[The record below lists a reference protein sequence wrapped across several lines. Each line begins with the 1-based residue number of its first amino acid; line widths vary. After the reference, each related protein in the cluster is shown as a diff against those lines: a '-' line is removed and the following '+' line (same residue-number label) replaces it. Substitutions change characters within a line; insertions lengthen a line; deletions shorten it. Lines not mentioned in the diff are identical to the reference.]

1 MRRGIY
7 EEIKRERARAKE
19 TKSER
24 AVEGKKGKRK
34 SGRAEA
40 RSENKRRATS
50 NRRPEARRK
59 LFFNLVIRPAAKA
72 ATIHVYIIYMVIYY
86 MYA

>member
-50 NRRPEARRK
+50 NRRPEES
-59 LFFNLVIRPAAKA
+59 FF
-72 ATIHVYIIYMVIYY
+72 
-86 MYA
+86 

>member
-50 NRRPEARRK
+50 INQ
-59 LFFNLVIRPAAKA
+59 V
-72 ATIHVYIIYMVIYY
+72 
-86 MYA
+86 

>member
-1 MRRGIY
+1 MRRGTCIY

-50 NRRPEARRK
+50 NREGQK
-59 LFFNLVIRPAAKA
+59 KVFFYLVLRPAAKA
-72 ATIHVYIIYMVIYY
+72 ATI
-86 MYA
+86 